1 MANTG
6 FDGSSAHAVPSD
18 MDEEAAIGRKS
29 GGDKAVARS
38 ASIRKAVVNIG
49 FAAGCLAVAGC
60 NANTKT
66 TSLEP
71 KTSTI
76 AIASTDAGKK
86 GPIIGKPYKVAN
98 RWYTPAHDPHY
109 KAVGMAS
116 WYGAAF
122 HGRMTASGETFDTAS
137 ITVAHPTLP
146 MPSYVKVTNLK
157 NGRSII
163 ARVNDRGPFSR
174 RRLVDVSARVASLLD
189 FKRSGSARVSVE
201 YVGEAPQ
208 DVDDTAQLLATYSE
222 PGRPGAPLPGTIN
235 RDARSIML
243 ASNSTM
249 GAGPTAVYSVK
260 SSPLST
266 PHNERALQDAVPSLA
281 KPPAELPGVT
291 GPEVRDLMIANA
303 SPDMPPVKPG
313 TEVMIAR
320 AEAAPAAVAASTQV
334 AAATPAAPAA
344 SPAQPVQP
352 AAAAQPAVAAA
363 APAQPAVPTQPQPA
377 VQPQDAVAVAANDTD
392 NSLLPPV
399 KPGTVMP
406 VEAAPVAVAYQN
418 SGGSAAA
425 DATARLA
432 AASPRSDES
441 AIVRPGVAAAPAH
454 KQALTQVA
462 SVDPMRMTT
471 TYTYS
476 YTEFVPA
483 AGKPMQLPGA
493 TDSAAKLPPVTP
505 QASATPAAE
514 TGAAA
519 SSYVPGPDEP
529 ELKPGTEQAASS
541 AADAAATNGGSG
553 QVAVPLPLPSPNTLS
568 MLAPPTPSASSFA
581 GDSQL
586 SAAMQ
591 AASRFGELQ
600 PTAN

>member
-6 FDGSSAHAVPSD
+6 FDGSSSAHAVPSD

-29 GGDKAVARS
+29 GGDRSVARS

-201 YVGEAPQ
+201 YVGEAPM

-222 PGRPGAPLPGTIN
+222 PGKPGAPVPGTIN

-320 AEAAPAAVAASTQV
+320 AEAAPVAEAKPAAAAQVAAVAPAV
-334 AAATPAAPAA
+334 MPAAPAA
-344 SPAQPVQP
+344 Q
-352 AAAAQPAVAAA
+352 AAQPAVAA
-363 APAQPAVPTQPQPA
+363 APAQPAVPAQPQPA
-377 VQPQDAVAVAANDTD
+377 VQPQEALAVAANDAD

-399 KPGTVMP
+399 KPGTAMP
-406 VEAAPVAVAYQN
+406 AETAPVVAAYQ
-418 SGGSAAA
+418 GGGASAAV

-441 AIVRPGVAAAPAH
+441 AIVRPGVAAAPAP
-454 KQALTQVA
+454 KQARTQVA

-505 QASATPAAE
+505 QAPAAE
-514 TGAAA
+514 TAAAA
-519 SSYVPGPDEP
+519 SPAAASTYVPGPDEP
-529 ELKPGTEQAASS
+529 ELKPGTEQAVSS
-541 AADAAATNGGSG
+541 AAEAGAATGGSD

-568 MLAPPTPSASSFA
+568 MLAPPSPSASSYA

-586 SAAMQ
+586 NAALQ